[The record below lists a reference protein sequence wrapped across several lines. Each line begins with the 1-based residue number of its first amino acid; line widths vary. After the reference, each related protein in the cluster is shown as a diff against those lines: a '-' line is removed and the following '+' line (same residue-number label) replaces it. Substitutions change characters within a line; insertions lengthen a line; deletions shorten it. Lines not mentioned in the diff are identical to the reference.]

1 MNNLTDQTFNEAIQS
16 QKPLLVDFWAEWC
29 PPCKAMAPVLEEI
42 AHDLVQVIDVAKLD
56 ADAYPTVCQQANV
69 RSLPTLVLYK
79 DGEEVTRIIGAVG
92 LERLRETLA
101 ENL

>member
-1 MNNLTDQTFNEAIQS
+1 MNSLTAQTFNEAIQS

-29 PPCKAMAPVLEEI
+29 PPCKAMAPALEEI
-42 AHDLVQVIDVAKLD
+42 ANDLVQAIDVAKLD
-56 ADAYPTVCQQANV
+56 ADAHPTVCQQENV

-92 LERLRETLA
+92 LETLRETLA
-101 ENL
+101 EYL